1 VEVWVLH
8 GVAGTGFL
16 SKGTGFAGFLISL
29 LQITRQTKEANLMI
43 VGERILDVSGNKTTG
58 ASIKGLSINI
68 ALEDVQSQNGHI
80 EITYVYTANYE
91 ENVGQIKIKGTLLAK
106 EEDKFASEIVDMWKK
121 NKKVPDAY
129 AETVLSAVNYSGS
142 ANGTLM
148 ARVLGLTAPLIPPRI
163 QLSRPAPAAPE
174 KHDKPVAKK

>member
-1 VEVWVLH
+1 
-8 GVAGTGFL
+8 
-16 SKGTGFAGFLISL
+16 
-29 LQITRQTKEANLMI
+29 MI
-43 VGERILDVSGNKTTG
+43 VGERILDVSGKKTPG

-68 ALEDVQSQNGHI
+68 ALEDVQQQNGQV

-91 ENVGQIKIKGTLLAK
+91 ENVGQIRIKGTLMAK
-106 EEDKFASEIVDMWKK
+106 EDDKLAAEIVDLWKK

-142 ANGTLM
+142 ANGTLL

-163 QLSRPAPAAPE
+163 QLSKATPE
-174 KHDKPVAKK
+174 KPAKK